1 MNKICSIFLDQSS
14 LINPSILN
22 FLIKQYDSVIL
33 TGNQMTTKH
42 HVELPY
48 IYYNYLRYNYDVDI
62 IFQNL
67 TDIAKFDNSRHKI
80 GYIYNCESHNIDY
93 NTLPMYFKKISFIIT
108 DNKKVSK
115 EMLMDVFGYDQE
127 VIYV

>member
-1 MNKICSIFLDQSS
+1 MNKICSIFLDHNS
-14 LINPSILN
+14 LINTSILDYLRN
-22 FLIKQYDSVIL
+22 RYDSVIL
-33 TGNQMTTKH
+33 TGSQMTTKY

-48 IYYNYLRYNYDVDI
+48 IYYNYLRYNYDIDI

-67 TDIAKFDNSRHKI
+67 TDIAKFDNSGHRI

-93 NTLPMYFKKISFIIT
+93 NTLPIYFKKIGFIIT
-108 DNKKVSK
+108 DNRVVSK
-115 EMLMDVFGYDQE
+115 EMLSDVFEYNQE